1 MFSKSAGV
9 IAGIITGLFLFL
21 AFWVLGLPFTLSL
34 CYGILGGVAN
44 GWIISGWTT
53 SDQSKSA
60 KETLEP
66 AEPAKKDGKP
76 LSPRELFKL
85 WQRERYA
92 RRPSAFFWKNARSN
106 RLLRRLE
113 KEAAERKRKEQE
125 QAGS

>member
-1 MFSKSAGV
+1 MLSKSAGV
-9 IAGIITGLFLFL
+9 IAGVLSGLFLFL
-21 AFWVLGLPFTLSL
+21 AFWVLGLRWELSL
-34 CYGILGGVAN
+34 CYGILGGVVN

-53 SDQSKSA
+53 PDESKPA
-60 KETLEP
+60 KEPLEP
-66 AEPAKKDGKP
+66 AEPVQKDGKL
-76 LSPRELFKL
+76 LSPRQLFKL

-113 KEAAERKRKEQE
+113 REAAARKKKE

>member
-9 IAGIITGLFLFL
+9 VAGIISGLFLFL
-21 AFWVLGLPFTLSL
+21 AFWVVGLPFLLSL

-44 GWIISGWTT
+44 SWIISGWTAP
-53 SDQSKSA
+53 DESKA
-60 KETLEP
+60 TKEPLEP
-66 AEPAKKDGKP
+66 AQPAQKDGKL

-85 WQRERYA
+85 WQKERYE
-92 RRPSAFFWKNARSN
+92 RRGSAFFWKNARSN
-106 RLLRRLE
+106 RLLKRLE

>member
-1 MFSKSAGV
+1 MLSKSAAV
-9 IAGIITGLFLFL
+9 IAGVISGLFLFL
-21 AFWVLGLPFTLSL
+21 AFWLLGLPFPLSL

-44 GWIISGWTT
+44 SWIIAGWT
-53 SDQSKSA
+53 SQDESKPA
-60 KETLEP
+60 KEPLEP
-66 AEPAKKDGKP
+66 AEPAQKDGKP

-85 WQRERYA
+85 WQRERYE

-113 KEAAERKRKEQE
+113 REAAERKKKE

>member
-1 MFSKSAGV
+1 MLSKSAGV
-9 IAGIITGLFLFL
+9 IAGVISGLFLFL

-44 GWIISGWTT
+44 SWIIAGWT
-53 SDQSKSA
+53 SQDESKPG
-60 KETLEP
+60 KEPLEP
-66 AEPAKKDGKP
+66 AEPAQKDGKP

-85 WQRERYA
+85 WQRERYE

-113 KEAAERKRKEQE
+113 REAAQRKKKE